1 MKREDGFTVVEV
13 LVALLI
19 LVLGAIAVLTAIDA
33 ATRNTYRADQ
43 KQVAINRAQL
53 ELEQIREMPYQDV
66 ALDRAPAFVNDK
78 TDPRY
83 RINGSGQ
90 FALGWNGTTP
100 SNYATMDVDLNSD
113 PANLISPGP
122 TSFTSGDVSGKV
134 YRFVVWQDDP
144 GCLVVCPGTEDYKRV
159 IVVVTLDH
167 TAVSYAQNY
176 VEMQSNVSD
185 PNATTLSG
193 RSPDGGPLV
202 TTQQFFLSDTPC
214 YNATA
219 NDWSTRDATGNHA
232 AHNTL
237 GNCGTSG
244 SPGTNS
250 PDGLYASAPSDPDP
264 NDPNNPTEYEFATDL
279 SPPAAARGLQM
290 PRQTPRAN
298 GQPACD
304 NLDVNAPTNVPTLL
318 TNAAG
323 DQYKIHRWVSQ
334 PMSSS
339 FTIAGSGTSAAVTLK
354 LWTATTV
361 SSPTPI
367 PAGICA
373 WLFIRTNGLD
383 TYLPNADSPTLRD
396 SRGQPVFKLTEQ
408 DWPQGQWTAAP
419 AFLMNTTSGTVVP
432 AGSRLGVAVA
442 VNGDVTAA
450 NQNVLEFM
458 YDYPDEAS
466 RLEVQTTT
474 PLP

>member
-1 MKREDGFTVVEV
+1 M
-13 LVALLI
+13 
-19 LVLGAIAVLTAIDA
+19 
-33 ATRNTYRADQ
+33 
-43 KQVAINRAQL
+43 
-53 ELEQIREMPYQDV
+53 
-66 ALDRAPAFVNDK
+66 
-78 TDPRY
+78 
-83 RINGSGQ
+83 
-90 FALGWNGTTP
+90 
-100 SNYATMDVDLNSD
+100 
-113 PANLISPGP
+113 
-122 TSFTSGDVSGKV
+122 
-134 YRFVVWQDDP
+134 VWQDDP
-144 GCLVVCPGTEDYKRV
+144 GCSVVVCPGSQDYKRV
-159 IVVVTLDH
+159 VVVVALDS
-167 TAVSYAQNY
+167 TAITSTQNY

-214 YNATA
+214 YN
-219 NDWSTRDATGNHA
+219 DSGLGWSARDATGSHP

-237 GNCGTSG
+237 GNCGTSA
-244 SPGTNS
+244 SPGANP
-250 PDGLYASAPSDPDP
+250 PDGMYASAPSDPDP
-264 NDPNNPTEYEFATDL
+264 NDPNNPTEYEYASDL

-290 PRQTPRAN
+290 PRQTPRAS

-304 NLDVNAPTNVPTLL
+304 NLDVNAPTNNPVLL
-318 TNAAG
+318 THGAG

-334 PMSSS
+334 PMSSNFS
-339 FTIAGSGTSAAVTLK
+339 IAGTGGSAAITLK

-373 WLFIRTNGLD
+373 WLFIRTNGID
-383 TYLPNADSPTLRD
+383 TYLPNTDHPNLLD
-396 SRGQPVFKLTEQ
+396 SRGQPYFNLTEN

-419 AFLMNTTSGTVVP
+419 AFLMNTASGTTVP
-432 AGSRLGVAVA
+432 AGSKLGVAVA

-450 NQNVLEFM
+450 SQNVLEFM

-474 PLP
+474 PLQ